1 MRRARSP
8 ASSCRASFRRSI
20 ASTATATHSMN
31 IRGRA
36 ARASADAMATL
47 SRSLFVTRYFWPE
60 LIGSAPFATD
70 IAEWLARDGAQTTV
84 LSGLPHYPSATV
96 FPAYRDGKRR
106 REAIGS
112 VMVERLCA
120 GAPRRPSALSRIV
133 NEAEFLVR

>member
-1 MRRARSP
+1 
-8 ASSCRASFRRSI
+8 
-20 ASTATATHSMN
+20 
-31 IRGRA
+31 
-36 ARASADAMATL
+36 MATL

-106 REAIGS
+106 RIRKKRS
-112 VMVERLCA
+112 R
-120 GAPRRPSALSRIV
+120 PRRACRITPNPLPQPGCQASPPPRFTLARSCMRGSSPSGIDLAI
-133 NEAEFLVR
+133 A